1 MLVILDTSVLLSAL
15 LSSRGAP
22 SQIIEAWEQSRL
34 TLAVSPE
41 LLEELREVAQRPFFR
56 ERLGPGRLERLVA
69 SLRDLALWFHQLP
82 ATTDAPDPEDKF
94 LLGLAEASRAD
105 FLVSGDKGLL
115 GMEQYK
121 STRIVTPAILIEFLK
136 SSESEQREP
145 R

>member
-1 MLVILDTSVLLSAL
+1 
-15 LSSRGAP
+15 
-22 SQIIEAWEQSRL
+22 
-34 TLAVSPE
+34 
-41 LLEELREVAQRPFFR
+41 
-56 ERLGPGRLERLVA
+56 VA